1 MIWITLGEFR
11 WSLGFTVIL
20 VIAMGK
26 GGLGKSF
33 GEMQMVFWGIL
44 VILKVLNDSYMISK
58 NYGLFGNF

>member
-1 MIWITLGEFR
+1 MKFGVYSDFGDCNGE
-11 WSLGFTVIL
+11 
-20 VIAMGK
+20 

-44 VILKVLNDSYMISK
+44 VIQKVLNDSYMISK